1 MVVRVS
7 YVRMYYAS
15 EPRTNQTPTPFCEL
29 RAFMFLRDMPSI
41 PLKITLRRQLSKEI
55 DNLEDI
61 IESIKEQKE
70 AGTIAEYFDPRR
82 PADREIRRP
91 TEIALM
97 PPVTLKVMIEGLE
110 VEEIDQDEIFVSR
123 LGDRYFSELTQE
135 KVLFAK
141 EGTLPLRL
149 NTPYR
154 YFALFSEGGYIRYE
168 YDEAEIKHRLEPIK
182 KVRDEEDRIRERLLG
197 FMLDLYREVDLI
209 GSTRR
214 MRDLADRMRRLR
226 K

>member
-7 YVRMYYAS
+7 FVRMYYAA
-15 EPRTNQTPTPFCEL
+15 EPRTSQTPTPFCEL

-41 PLKITLRRQLSKEI
+41 GMRVTLRNQLSKEI

-82 PADREIRRP
+82 PADKEIRRP
-91 TEIALM
+91 TEILVG
-97 PPVTLKVMIEGLE
+97 PPVEMKVMIEGME
-110 VEEIDQDEIFVSR
+110 VEEVDQDEIFVST
-123 LGDRYFSELTQE
+123 LGDRYFSERTQE
-135 KVLFAK
+135 IVLLTK
-141 EGTLPLRL
+141 EGTLPLEL
-149 NTPYR
+149 NKPYR
-154 YFALFSEGGYIRYE
+154 YFALFHEAGYIRYE

-182 KVRDEEDRIRERLLG
+182 KVRDEEDIIRTRLLG
-197 FMLDLYREVDLI
+197 FMMDLYREVDLI

-214 MRDLADRMRRLR
+214 LQELSERMRRLR
-226 K
+226 R